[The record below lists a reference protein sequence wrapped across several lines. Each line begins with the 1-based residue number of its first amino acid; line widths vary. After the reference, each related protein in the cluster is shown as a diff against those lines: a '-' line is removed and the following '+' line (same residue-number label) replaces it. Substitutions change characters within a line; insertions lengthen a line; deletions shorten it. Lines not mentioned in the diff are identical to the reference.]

1 MSWISGGRY
10 ILNIDLKTLSNLEI
24 PTNPKVNVQNRLQEV
39 EDIKLKLFDKW
50 INSKYNYS
58 EYDFFFKIY
67 KYKRAFKPFK

>member
-58 EYDFFFKIY
+58 EYDFFFQNSQVQKGIQT
-67 KYKRAFKPFK
+67 F